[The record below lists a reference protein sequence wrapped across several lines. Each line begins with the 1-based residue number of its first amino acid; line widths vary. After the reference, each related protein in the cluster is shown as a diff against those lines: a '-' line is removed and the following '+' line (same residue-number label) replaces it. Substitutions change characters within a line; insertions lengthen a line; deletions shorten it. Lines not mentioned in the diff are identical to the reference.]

1 MNSLN
6 LFMPCAAGVEG
17 FLADEVHA
25 ITGLTGQDLMTGRGG
40 VMARASWRDAMRI
53 NLHSRLTQRV
63 LVQLS
68 VTGTAEMRRS
78 RSMRATA
85 SAGASGGTP
94 SELLQPAPLRLLH
107 QLPSASVSLASLSA
121 ASVASTGGCR
131 LAAGR
136 PATGR
141 RKRSTGLGVIGWVAC
156 GRTCWTSFLATA
168 P

>member
-63 LVQLS
+63 LVKLS
-68 VTGTAEMRRS
+68 VTDSCTNTRCVK
-78 RSMRATA
+78 
-85 SAGASGGTP
+85 
-94 SELLQPAPLRLLH
+94 RL
-107 QLPSASVSLASLSA
+107 
-121 ASVASTGGCR
+121 CR
-131 LAAGR
+131 LMRMASRHEARAITPPR
-136 PATGR
+136 PVI
-141 RKRSTGLGVIGWVAC
+141 RSWPV
-156 GRTCWTSFLATA
+156 
-168 P
+168 